1 MDDLWW
7 WFMLLLDARDN
18 VPSGAFV
25 LVPPPRLIYDLM
37 LFLRS
42 IIMKGSSDIER

>member
-25 LVPPPRLIYDLM
+25 LVPSPRVLYDVL
-37 LFLRS
+37 LFQES
-42 IIMKGSSDIER
+42 VTMEGGGDCER